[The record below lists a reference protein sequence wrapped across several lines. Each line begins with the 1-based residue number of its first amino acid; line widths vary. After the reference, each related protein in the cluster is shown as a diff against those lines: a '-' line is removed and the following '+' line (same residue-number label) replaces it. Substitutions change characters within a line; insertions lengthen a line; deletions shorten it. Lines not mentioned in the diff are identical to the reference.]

1 MKITRNELKT
11 IITEEVSRSQ
21 SVLLEMP
28 TTEGAYDYRE
38 EDKEHGNPA
47 VPEDSNKEPGVEG
60 TGNEH
65 VDLARQ
71 SLFHMAQ
78 QAQQLHDMLKDGEEL
93 APHVESSLK
102 IAAGSLEEIFKSVI
116 YDKQN
121 PSGR

>member
-1 MKITRNELKT
+1 MKITRDELKT
-11 IITEEVSRSQ
+11 IITEEVRKSQ

-28 TTEGAYDYRE
+28 SMEGAYNYRD
-38 EDKEHGNPA
+38 EDKD
-47 VPEDSNKEPGVEG
+47 VDSEDEPSDQEQ
-60 TGNEH
+60 

-93 APHVESSLK
+93 APHVESALK
-102 IAAGSLEEIFKSVI
+102 IAAGHLEEIFKAVI

-121 PSGR
+121 PLGR

>member
-11 IITEEVSRSQ
+11 IITEEVRKSQ

-28 TTEGAYDYRE
+28 SMEGAYNYRD
-38 EDKEHGNPA
+38 EDKD
-47 VPEDSNKEPGVEG
+47 EDSEDEHSDQ
-60 TGNEH
+60 EH

-78 QAQQLHDMLKDGEEL
+78 QAQQLHDMLKNGEEL
-93 APHVESSLK
+93 APHVESALK
-102 IAAGSLEEIFKSVI
+102 IAAGSLEEIFKAVI

-121 PSGR
+121 PLGR